1 MSASREKKQ
10 RQGAGP
16 SEKAVQAQQEQAAR
30 KRKTIIYSAIG
41 AVIAVLVVAL
51 LIWNSGF
58 FQSRSTAATVGD
70 TNLTAAEF
78 SFFYYGT
85 RNYYANYGSLLG
97 YSYDASVDDDEQ
109 FADAANNITWRDQFL
124 NEALSSAQQQVVL
137 YQEALAGGHT
147 AAEVKDTV
155 DSSIASIKSAAAS
168 NGYSFISYLRLMYG
182 PYMTASIY
190 EKMTTQAL
198 LADLASEDK
207 ENELY
212 NSYTQDDLR
221 DYYGSEN
228 HADTLDTFEYS
239 YLYFTPAAVETKDE
253 NGNELDEDKV
263 NAQKEQALAE
273 ARVIADEALAE
284 YKDGESVSHLIEH
297 YAPSTS
303 GDHITAVGTGTISSI
318 YRDQLLE
325 LDKGEAT
332 VVENSTSGY
341 YLVVYHDRY
350 LVEEPT
356 RDVRHIL
363 SLAETT
369 TDESGNLVAP
379 TDEAWAAAKEKIDAI
394 KADWDAGS
402 KTEDAFATLANQRSD
417 DGNGDTGGLY
427 DRRSPGS
434 FVTEFNDWV
443 FDDARQPGEVGLV
456 QHEGDVSQSN
466 SYWGYHLIYFVGENE
481 PAWMG
486 TVRSTLANEAQHEW
500 QHELTEQ
507 QPAVLAG
514 GASHLGK

>member
-30 KRKTIIYSAIG
+30 KRKTIIYTVIG
-41 AVIAVLVVAL
+41 VVAAVLIAAL

-85 RNYYANYGSLLG
+85 RNYYANYGYLLG

-109 FADAANNITWRDQFL
+109 FADAANNVTWRDQIL
-124 NEALSSAQQQVVL
+124 EEALASAQQQVVL
-137 YQEALAGGHT
+137 YREALASGHT
-147 AAEVKDTV
+147 DAEVKDTV
-155 DSSIASIKSAAAS
+155 DSSVSSLKSAAAS
-168 NGYSFISYLRLMYG
+168 NGYSFASYLRLMYG
-182 PYMTASIY
+182 PYMTVGVY

-198 LADLASEDK
+198 LADLANEDK
-207 ENELY
+207 EAALY
-212 NSYTQDDLR
+212 DSFTQDDLW
-221 DYYGSEN
+221 DYYGSESN
-228 HADTLDTFEYS
+228 ADTLDTFEYS
-239 YLYFTPAAVETKDE
+239 YLYFTPAEVATTDE

-263 NAQKEQALAE
+263 SAQKELALAE
-273 ARVIADEALAE
+273 AQVIAAEALSE
-284 YKDGESVSHLIEH
+284 YEDGESIDHLIEH
-297 YAPSTS
+297 YAPSAS
-303 GDHITAVGTGTISSI
+303 GDHVTAVGTGTISSI

-325 LDKGEAT
+325 LGKGEAT

-369 TDESGNLVAP
+369 TDESGSLVAP

-394 KADWDAGS
+394 KADWDASS
-402 KTEDAFATLANQRSD
+402 KTEEAFSTLANQRSD

-427 DRRSPGS
+427 ERRSPGS

-456 QHEGDVSQSN
+456 QHEGDVNQSN

-486 TVRSTLANEAQHEW
+486 TARSTLAEDAHHEW
-500 QHELTEQ
+500 QHELTDQ